1 MGPRGQIS
9 PQYAAT
15 LNSGYTNTGTTTRT
29 RNCRRD
35 TEYNDEDTS
44 STQRYCRH
52 LLTPDPSPTNR
63 RSGNTTD
70 VNTDSAREV
79 IMGATKVFT
88 SATTISLTSLV
99 YVQPPHRGRGRNNRD
114 VLRVPLPT
122 LTRARMNKKSISRGG
137 EVSPLP
143 TPHELEQTSRK
154 IEPTH
159 AKGMAASATRR
170 SSAGTPPAMKRAAG
184 C

>member
-9 PQYAAT
+9 PQYAAP

-44 STQRYCRH
+44 SPRRYCRH
-52 LLTPDPSPTNR
+52 LLTPDTSPTNR

-70 VNTDSAREV
+70 VNTYNAREA

-88 SATTISLTSLV
+88 SATTTSLV
-99 YVQPPHRGRGRNNRD
+99 YVQPPHRGRGRNDRD

-137 EVSPLP
+137 EISPLP
-143 TPHELEQTSRK
+143 TPHKLEQTSRN

-159 AKGMAASATRR
+159 AKGRGRVSGVAPPKWN
-170 SSAGTPPAMKRAAG
+170 TPPPVME
-184 C
+184 